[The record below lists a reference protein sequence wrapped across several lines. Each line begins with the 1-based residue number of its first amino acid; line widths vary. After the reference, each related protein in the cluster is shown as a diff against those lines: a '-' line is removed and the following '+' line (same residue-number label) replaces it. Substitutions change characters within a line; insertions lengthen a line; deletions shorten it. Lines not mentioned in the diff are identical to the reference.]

1 MKGRMEKED
10 LDFMS
15 ELEAAN
21 SLKPGIASRI
31 FLWTIVGL
39 FCWVLVWASFSEVD
53 ERVRGMGQVMPS
65 SDVQVVQS
73 LEGGILSE
81 ILVSA
86 GDRVGKDQVLLRI
99 DDVQFASEGRG
110 IEAQMTGLQAKRA
123 RLRAEASG
131 KLFVISADLEK
142 KYPDVAAN
150 EKKLYISRQGELEI
164 ALGIIRDEVREA
176 EANLSEVKAGIS
188 RLAKSKKLLERQLKI
203 TDSLVEKKAVP
214 EIESLKLERELNEV
228 SGTLSGAY
236 QSRQS
241 LEARLSAARQK
252 ENGKLGAFK
261 SQALGEL
268 NEVESRFASVRESL
282 TSVSDKVRRAE
293 LKSPVDGIIQKLYVK
308 TVGGVIQPA
317 QKLVEIVPIADD
329 LMIRAKIAPADV
341 AFLKPGQDVKVK
353 ITAYDSQIYGS
364 LNGKLER
371 IGANT
376 VEDGQGNIFFEI
388 DVRTDKN
395 YLGTEDKPLPIS
407 SGMVSET
414 EVITGKRTILTYLMK
429 PVLRTKDRAFTEK

>member
-1 MKGRMEKED
+1 
-10 LDFMS
+10 
-15 ELEAAN
+15 
-21 SLKPGIASRI
+21 
-31 FLWTIVGL
+31 
-39 FCWVLVWASFSEVD
+39 
-53 ERVRGMGQVMPS
+53 
-65 SDVQVVQS
+65 
-73 LEGGILSE
+73 
-81 ILVSA
+81 
-86 GDRVGKDQVLLRI
+86 
-99 DDVQFASEGRG
+99 
-110 IEAQMTGLQAKRA
+110 
-123 RLRAEASG
+123 
-131 KLFVISADLEK
+131 
-142 KYPDVAAN
+142 
-150 EKKLYISRQGELEI
+150 I

>member
-1 MKGRMEKED
+1 MEKED

-21 SLKPGIASRI
+21 SLKPGLASRI
-31 FLWTIVGL
+31 FLWTVAGL
-39 FCWVLVWASFSEVD
+39 FCWVLAWASFSEVD

-131 KLFVISADLEK
+131 QPFVIAADLEQ
-142 KYPDVAAN
+142 KYPDIAAN
-150 EKKLYISRQGELEI
+150 EKKLYASRQGELDT
-164 ALGIIRDEVREA
+164 ALNIIKAEVREA

-188 RLAKSKKLLERQLKI
+188 KLAKSKGLLARQLEI
-203 TDSLVEKKAVP
+203 TASLVEKKALP

-228 SGTLSGAY
+228 SGNLSSAV
-236 QSRQS
+236 QSQQS

-252 ENGKLGAFK
+252 EEGKRGAFR
-261 SQALGEL
+261 SQALGDL
-268 NEVESRFASVRESL
+268 NEVESRLASIKESL

-293 LKSPVDGIIQKLYVK
+293 LKSPVDGIVQKLYVK

-317 QKLVEIVPIADD
+317 QKLVEIVPVADD

-341 AFLKPGQDVKVK
+341 AFLKPGQEVRIK

-364 LNGKLER
+364 LNGRLER

-376 VEDGQGNIFFEI
+376 VDDGQGNVFFEI

-395 YLGTEDKPLPIS
+395 YLGTAAHPLPIS

-414 EVITGKRTILTYLMK
+414 DVITGKRTILTYLMK
-429 PVLRTKDRAFTEK
+429 PVLRAKDRAFTEK